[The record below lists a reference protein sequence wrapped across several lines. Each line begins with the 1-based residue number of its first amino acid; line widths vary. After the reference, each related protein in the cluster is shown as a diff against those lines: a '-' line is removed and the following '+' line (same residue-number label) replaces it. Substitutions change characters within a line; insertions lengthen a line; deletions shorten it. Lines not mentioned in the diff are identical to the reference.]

1 MEMTT
6 EPNDIDAG
14 RTVLLDRPAPHIALV
29 TLNRP
34 AARNAVNAE
43 VAEQLSAI
51 VASLDADPEVRAV
64 VITGAG
70 DRAFCT
76 GADLK
81 IVAAGGLDDLFLP
94 HGGFAGFVRTSR
106 RKPWIAAINGDA
118 LAGGLEIALAC
129 DILLAVYTARFGL
142 PEVTRGLAAS
152 AGGLFRLPRAI
163 PRTVALEM
171 IATGRL
177 MPAHEA
183 LALHLVTRL
192 TSSATLLDE
201 ALDLATQIAGN
212 APLAVQES
220 LAVARAAYDASE
232 FELDRLGQAAQQR
245 LMGTADFYEG
255 AQAFVDKRSPKW
267 LGR

>member
-1 MEMTT
+1 MEMTA

-14 RTVLLDRPAPHIALV
+14 RTVRLDRPAPHIALV

-34 AARNAVNAE
+34 AVRNAINAE
-43 VAEQLSAI
+43 VAEQLGAI
-51 VASLDADPEVRAV
+51 VASLDADPAVRAV
-64 VITGAG
+64 VLTGAG
-70 DRAFCT
+70 DRAFCA

-81 IVAAGGLDDLFLP
+81 VVAAGGLDDLFLP
-94 HGGFAGFVRTSR
+94 RGGFAGFVHASR
-106 RKPWIAAINGDA
+106 SKPWIAAINGDA

-129 DILLAVYTARFGL
+129 DILLAVDTARFGL

-152 AGGLFRLPRAI
+152 AGGVYRLPRAI
-163 PRTVALEM
+163 PRSAALEM

-177 MPAHEA
+177 IPAREA

-192 TSSATLLDE
+192 TSPSTLLGE

-232 FELDRLGQAAQQR
+232 VDLDRLSQAAQRR
-245 LMGTADFYEG
+245 LMGTADYYEG
-255 AQAFVDKRSPKW
+255 AQAFLDKRSPRW

>member
-1 MEMTT
+1 MEMTV
-6 EPNDIDAG
+6 EPNDIDDG
-14 RTVLLDRPAPHIALV
+14 RTVRLERPAPHIALV

-34 AARNAVNAE
+34 AARNAVNAA
-43 VAEQLSAI
+43 VAEQLGAI

-64 VITGAG
+64 VLTGAG
-70 DRAFCT
+70 DRAFCA

-81 IVAAGGLDDLFLP
+81 VIAAGGIDDLFVAP
-94 HGGFAGFVRTSR
+94 GGFAGFVHARR

-129 DILLAVYTARFGL
+129 DILLAVDTARFGL

-163 PRTVALEM
+163 PRGAALEM

-177 MPAHEA
+177 IPAHEA

-192 TSSATLLDE
+192 TSTATLLGV
-201 ALDLATQIAGN
+201 ALDLANQIASN
-212 APLAVQES
+212 APLAVEES

-232 FELDRLGQAAQQR
+232 SDLDRLSQAAQQR